1 MYIVSGSNNG
11 DGGDGNNGLVMEVE
25 IMATVAI
32 VEFIRDDI
40 CLIAI
45 LDVLHL
51 NTSCLS
57 VWLVHSSTKKQ
68 KSPSYI

>member
-1 MYIVSGSNNG
+1 MYIVSGDNNG
-11 DGGDGNNGLVMEVE
+11 DGEDDNGGLVRGE
-25 IMATVAI
+25 IMAMDGMVQF
-32 VEFIRDDI
+32 VRDDF

-51 NTSCLS
+51 NTSRLS

-68 KSPSYI
+68 KSPFYI